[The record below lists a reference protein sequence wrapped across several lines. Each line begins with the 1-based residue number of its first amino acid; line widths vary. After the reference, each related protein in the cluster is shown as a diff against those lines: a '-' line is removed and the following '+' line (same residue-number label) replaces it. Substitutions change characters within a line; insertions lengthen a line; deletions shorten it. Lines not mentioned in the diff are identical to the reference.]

1 MDNMIVINDLCFKY
15 DDSIIFDNFNLSI
28 KKGNFT
34 TILGNNGSGKSTL
47 VKILCGLL
55 DFNGSISICGM
66 ELVKHNLKSIR
77 RNIGVVFENPDNCLI
92 SETVLEDLAFS
103 LENLNLS
110 RDYIYSKVVEV
121 SNYLGISHLLNKCS
135 RELSGGEKQLVCLG
149 CALVTGPK
157 VLILDEAL
165 SMLDLK
171 SKRKILSI
179 LKRIKKDYNVTII
192 NVTHDIEESVYG
204 DDILLID
211 NGSIILHDEKK
222 NVYKCEK
229 ELRKYGFDLPFMVDL
244 SNRLS
249 YYDLVNGSVF
259 DMNKMVDLLWK

>member
-15 DDSIIFDNFNLSI
+15 DDNIIFNNFNLSI
-28 KKGNFT
+28 EKGKFT

-55 DFNGSISICGM
+55 NFSGSIFICNK
-66 ELVKHNLKSIR
+66 ELSKRNLKSIR

-92 SETVLEDLAFS
+92 SETVLEDLAFP

-135 RELSGGEKQLVCLG
+135 RDLSGGEKQLVSLG

-165 SMLDLK
+165 SMLDIK
-171 SKRKILSI
+171 SKKRILSI
-179 LKRIKKDYNVTII
+179 LKRIKKDFGVTVI

-211 NGSIILHDEKK
+211 NGNVILHDEKK

-229 ELRKYGFDLPFMVDL
+229 ELRNYGFDLPFMVDL

-249 YYDLVNGSVF
+249 YYDLVDSFVF
-259 DMNKMVDLLWK
+259 DMNKMVDILWK

>member
-15 DDSIIFDNFNLSI
+15 DDNIIFNNFNLSI
-28 KKGNFT
+28 EKGKFT

-55 DFNGSISICGM
+55 DYTGSIFICNK
-66 ELVKHNLKSIR
+66 ELSKRNLKSIR

-92 SETVLEDLAFS
+92 SETVLEDLAFP

-110 RDYIYSKVVEV
+110 CDYIYSKLVEV
-121 SNYLGISHLLNKCS
+121 SNYLGISHLLNKCPHD
-135 RELSGGEKQLVCLG
+135 LSGGEKQLVSLG

-165 SMLDLK
+165 SMLDMK
-171 SKRKILSI
+171 SKKRILSI
-179 LKRIKKDYNVTII
+179 LKRIKNDFDVTVI

-211 NGSIILHDEKK
+211 NGSVIIHDSKE
-222 NVYKCEK
+222 NVYKHEK

-249 YYDLVNGSVF
+249 YYDLVDNFVF
-259 DMNKMVDLLWK
+259 DMNKMVDILWK